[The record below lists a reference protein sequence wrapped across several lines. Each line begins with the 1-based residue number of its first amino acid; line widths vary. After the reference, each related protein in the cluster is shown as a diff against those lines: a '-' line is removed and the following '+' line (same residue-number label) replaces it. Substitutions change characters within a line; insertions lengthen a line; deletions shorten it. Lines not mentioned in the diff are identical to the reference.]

1 MGILKFKTLGK
12 SRYGKVAVNVGNPY
26 DCFGQ
31 YDIKDS
37 VNGNLMKRDST
48 GGTWE
53 NEDIENWKV
62 CLGW

>member
-1 MGILKFKTLGK
+1 M
-12 SRYGKVAVNVGNPY
+12 AVNVGNPY
-26 DCFGQ
+26 DCFGT